1 LQLNRSFARP
11 VASAAIAAA
20 LFVACNSSLTLDNDT
35 LQRTIT
41 SGLQEQAQVA
51 ATVSCP
57 DDRPIKAGDVFQC
70 QAVTEDG
77 TTLTIQVTQTDD
89 TGHVNWQVVGAS

>member
-1 LQLNRSFARP
+1 M
-11 VASAAIAAA
+11 AAA
-20 LFVACNSSLTLDNDT
+20 LFVACNSSLTLDNDK
-35 LQRTIT
+35 LQQVIAN
-41 SGLQEQAQVA
+41 GLQEQAQVT

-70 QAVTEDG
+70 QALTEDG

-89 TGHVNWQVVGAS
+89 SGNVNWQVVGAG

>member
-1 LQLNRSFARP
+1 MLTRSVRP
-11 VASAAIAAA
+11 AASAAMAAA
-20 LFVACNSSLTLDNDT
+20 LFIACNSSLTLDNDK
-35 LQRTIT
+35 LQQVIAN
-41 SGLQEQAQVA
+41 GLQEQAQVT

-70 QAVTEDG
+70 QALTEDG

-89 TGHVNWQVVGAS
+89 SGNVNWQVVGAG

>member
-1 LQLNRSFARP
+1 MANRSFVRP
-11 VASAAIAAA
+11 AMAAA
-20 LFVACNSSLTLDNDT
+20 LFVACNSSLTLDNDK
-35 LQRTIT
+35 LQQVIAN
-41 SGLQEQAQVA
+41 GLQEQAQVT

-70 QAVTEDG
+70 QALTEDG

-89 TGHVNWQVVGAS
+89 SGNVNWQVVGAG